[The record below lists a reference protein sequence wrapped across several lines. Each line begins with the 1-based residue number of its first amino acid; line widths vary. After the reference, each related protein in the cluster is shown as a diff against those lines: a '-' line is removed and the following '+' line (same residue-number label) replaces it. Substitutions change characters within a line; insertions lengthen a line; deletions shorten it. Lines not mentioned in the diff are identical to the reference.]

1 MMWDVKYLPEAL
13 DDLDELDGS
22 QRKLVLK
29 SIEKIRKN
37 PLSQQEG
44 GYGKLLG
51 KRGNTDLTGFLKIKL
66 RASGLRLVYKVIK
79 QEDRMLIVVIGARED
94 KEVYSIADKRIKKN
108 DL

>member
-1 MMWDVKYLPEAL
+1 MWDVKYLPEAL

-29 SIEKIRKN
+29 SIEKVRKN

-44 GYGKLLG
+44 AYGKLLG

-66 RASGLRLVYKVIK
+66 RVSGLRLVYKVIK

-94 KEVYSIADKRIKKN
+94 EEVYSIAEKRIKKN

>member
-1 MMWDVKYLPEAL
+1 MWDVKYLPEVL
-13 DDLDELDGS
+13 DDLDEFDGS

-29 SIEKIRKN
+29 SIEKVRKN

-79 QEDRMLIVVIGARED
+79 QEDRMFIVVIGTRED
-94 KEVYSIADKRIKKN
+94 EEVYSIAEKRIKKN

>member
-1 MMWDVKYLPEAL
+1 MWDVKYLPEAL

-29 SIEKIRKN
+29 SIEKVRKK

-51 KRGNTDLTGFLKIKL
+51 KRGNTNLTGFLKIKL

-94 KEVYSIADKRIKKN
+94 EEVYSIAEKRIKKN
-108 DL
+108 NL

>member
-1 MMWDVKYLPEAL
+1 MWDVKYLPEAL

-79 QEDRMLIVVIGARED
+79 QKDRMLIVVIGARED
-94 KEVYSIADKRIKKN
+94 KEVYSIAEKRIKKN

>member
-1 MMWDVKYLPEAL
+1 MWDVKYLPEAL

-29 SIEKIRKN
+29 SIEKVRKN

>member
-1 MMWDVKYLPEAL
+1 MWDVKYLPEAL

-29 SIEKIRKN
+29 SIEKVRKN

-44 GYGKLLG
+44 GYGILLG
-51 KRGNTDLTGFLKIKL
+51 KKGNTDLTGFLKIKL

-79 QEDRMLIVVIGARED
+79 QEDRMLSVVIGARED
-94 KEVYSIADKRIKKN
+94 EEVYSIAEKRIKKN

>member
-1 MMWDVKYLPEAL
+1 MWDVKYLPKAL

-29 SIEKIRKN
+29 SIEKVRKN

-51 KRGNTDLTGFLKIKL
+51 KKGNTDLTGFLKIKL

-94 KEVYSIADKRIKKN
+94 EEVYSIAEKRIKKN

>member
-1 MMWDVKYLPEAL
+1 MWDVKYLPEAL

-29 SIEKIRKN
+29 SIEKVRKN

-79 QEDRMLIVVIGARED
+79 QEDRMFIVVIGTRED
-94 KEVYSIADKRIKKN
+94 EEVYSIAEKRIKKN

>member
-1 MMWDVKYLPEAL
+1 MRDVKYLPVAL
-13 DDLDELDGS
+13 DDLGELDGN

-29 SIEKIRKN
+29 SIEKVRKN

-51 KRGNTDLTGFLKIKL
+51 KRGNTDLTGLLKIKL

-94 KEVYSIADKRIKKN
+94 KEVYSIAEKRIKNN

>member
-1 MMWDVKYLPEAL
+1 MWDVKYLPEAL

-29 SIEKIRKN
+29 SIEKVRKN

-51 KRGNTDLTGFLKIKL
+51 KKGNTDLTGFLKIKL

-79 QEDRMLIVVIGARED
+79 QEDRMLIVVIGAREYE
-94 KEVYSIADKRIKKN
+94 EVYSIAEKRIKKN

>member
-1 MMWDVKYLPEAL
+1 MWDVKYLPEAL

-51 KRGNTDLTGFLKIKL
+51 KRGNTDLTGFLKIKV

>member
-1 MMWDVKYLPEAL
+1 MWDVKYLPEAL

>member
-1 MMWDVKYLPEAL
+1 MWDVKYLPEAL

-29 SIEKIRKN
+29 SIEKVRKN

-51 KRGNTDLTGFLKIKL
+51 KRGNTDLIGFLKIKL
-66 RASGLRLVYKVIK
+66 RASELWLVYKVIK

-94 KEVYSIADKRIKKN
+94 EEVYSIAEKRIKKN

>member
-1 MMWDVKYLPEAL
+1 MWDVKYLPEAL

-29 SIEKIRKN
+29 SIEKVRKN

-51 KRGNTDLTGFLKIKL
+51 KKGNTDLTGFLKIKL

-94 KEVYSIADKRIKKN
+94 EEVYSIAEKRVKKN

>member
-1 MMWDVKYLPEAL
+1 MWDVKYLPEAL

-66 RASGLRLVYKVIK
+66 RASELWLVYKVIK

-94 KEVYSIADKRIKKN
+94 EEVYSIAEKRIKKN

>member
-1 MMWDVKYLPEAL
+1 MWDVKYLPEAL

-37 PLSQQEG
+37 QLSQQEG

-94 KEVYSIADKRIKKN
+94 EEVYSIAEKRIKKN